1 MPKKKEADQ
10 KQSDTMSEVQFNRAI
25 TTQPAYTVRYEN
37 HQGRRHIVVPVVLM
51 VEGVHC
57 GSHGPVFH
65 TESELSRYPASWNG
79 IPVVI
84 NHPEV
89 DGQPVSANVPQ
100 VVDSEV
106 IGRVYNVHY
115 DGKLK
120 GEVWLDEALVQ
131 SRQQG
136 LSEHLAAGK
145 PMDVS
150 VGAFTDDEPAQGEWN
165 GEVYTSISHNYRPDH
180 LALLP
185 QSRGACS
192 WADGCGLRVN
202 ELVINQTDGGC
213 EMDKALWNAFLT
225 AGFRVTPVKEG
236 EFQTNQVG
244 YREILNLIQR
254 KLDVMDNDVRMH
266 FLEELFDNGT
276 FIYRISF
283 NGERSNQPS
292 PQYYKR
298 SYTMT
303 DEGQVEFGDDVIPV
317 RRQVDYVDV
326 PQGNGEQ
333 EFVRTKGEKKMGT
346 NAEKKPC
353 GCPDKVNDILAM
365 EHFTDEDRSWLE
377 KLDDSGLDRII
388 AVHAE
393 MVKKEEPKDPRAP
406 EVNADKSKAPEK
418 EEPIQMNEQEF
429 LAKLPDDLR
438 HQMEYGMKLYKEHR
452 TELKQ
457 GIMNNTDVYAEADL
471 DGMSDEGLEKLAK
484 VVQPK
489 GDYSIGGA
497 SVQRNTQ
504 GEEVL
509 LPPGVKA
516 TK

>member
-1 MPKKKEADQ
+1 
-10 KQSDTMSEVQFNRAI
+10 
-25 TTQPAYTVRYEN
+25 
-37 HQGRRHIVVPVVLM
+37 
-51 VEGVHC
+51 
-57 GSHGPVFH
+57 
-65 TESELSRYPASWNG
+65 
-79 IPVVI
+79 
-84 NHPEV
+84 
-89 DGQPVSANVPQ
+89 
-100 VVDSEV
+100 
-106 IGRVYNVHY
+106 
-115 DGKLK
+115 
-120 GEVWLDEALVQ
+120 
-131 SRQQG
+131 
-136 LSEHLAAGK
+136 
-145 PMDVS
+145 
-150 VGAFTDDEPAQGEWN
+150 
-165 GEVYTSISHNYRPDH
+165 
-180 LALLP
+180 
-185 QSRGACS
+185 
-192 WADGCGLRVN
+192 
-202 ELVINQTDGGC
+202 
-213 EMDKALWNAFLT
+213 MDKALWNAFLT

-254 KLDVMDNDVRMH
+254 KLDGMDNDVRMH

-326 PQGNGEQ
+326 PQGNEEQ

-365 EHFTDEDRSWLE
+365 EYFTDEDRSWLE

-393 MVKKEEPKDPRAP
+393 MVKKEEPKDPKVP

-457 GIMNNTDVYAEADL
+457 GIMNNTDVYAETDL